1 MKTLL
6 VTLEYLPFKGGVA
19 NYYANLAKYWPLGE
33 RIEIL
38 SNGHGELMRR
48 SGLFPWLKAVG
59 TILKKQKSPG
69 FDCLLVGQ
77 ILPLGT
83 VAYLISWLKRF
94 DYSVVLH
101 GMDFTL
107 AVSSWRKRLLTSL
120 ILGRADKIICA
131 NSHVATLVSELKSKF
146 SAKIVIVNPGVE
158 IIAPSLNLE
167 EIAAWKKS
175 HGIGPEDFLLLSL
188 GRLVARKGVDAVIKA
203 LSGDLAG
210 KKIKYFIAGTGSY
223 EKELRSLASV
233 SPFQESIIF
242 LGEISNNDKWLWLNA
257 CDALIMPA
265 REIGSDFEGF
275 GIVYLE
281 ANLIGK
287 PVIAGNSG
295 GVKDAVK
302 DNWSGLLVDPNDIS
316 AIRQAILRLANDRN
330 LGVTL
335 GNQGRTRALEKFNWE
350 RQAGRLA
357 RAIKFD

>member
-6 VTLEYLPFKGGVA
+6 ITLEYPPFKGGVA

-33 RIEIL
+33 KIEVL
-38 SNGHGELMRR
+38 TNNRGELLRR
-48 SGLFPWLKAVG
+48 NGAFPWLKAVG

-83 VAYLISWLKRF
+83 VAYLISWLKR
-94 DYSVVLH
+94 YNYAVVLH
-101 GMDFTL
+101 GMDFSL
-107 AVSSWRKRLLTSL
+107 ATSSGWKRLLASL

-131 NSHVATLVSELKSKF
+131 NSRTAELVAAFRKKF
-146 SAKIVIVNPGVE
+146 AAKTVIVNPGIEAIMPPQDAERISVLKE
-158 IIAPSLNLE
+158 NYGLG
-167 EIAAWKKS
+167 KS
-175 HGIGPEDFLLLSL
+175 DFVLLSL

-203 LSGDLAG
+203 LSGNFPA
-210 KKIKYFIAGTGSY
+210 KKIKYFIAGIGPEENS
-223 EKELRSLASV
+223 LRALASV
-233 SPFQESIIF
+233 SPRKDSIIF
-242 LGEISNNDKWLWLNA
+242 LGEISNEDKWLWLQA

-265 REIGSDFEGF
+265 REIGDDFEGF

-281 ANLIGK
+281 ANLAGK

-302 DNWSGLLVDPNDIS
+302 DNVSGLLVDPQDIA
-316 AIRQAILRLANDRN
+316 AIRQAIIRLVEDDKLCSS
-330 LGVTL
+330 LGS
-335 GNQGRTRALEKFNWE
+335 QGRERALAKFKWD

-357 RAIKFD
+357 AAIKLD